1 MAASS
6 NEVEIVVKTKDQA
19 TGTGRRIARDMA
31 GHGDKAGRDYSRR
44 LSGGIRTGFGPIRG
58 MVRGFGSSLIP
69 LIAGAGLLASGKA
82 MRDLGIRITDLDKK
96 ADAVFGGQL
105 PVVRRWAEANKRAFG
120 LTRRETVGLAA
131 NFADLLKPMGFT
143 AQQATSMSTRV
154 LDLSG
159 ALSKWSGGTRSA
171 AEVSEVLSSAMLGE
185 REALKGLG
193 IAISEADVQ
202 ARLAAKGQ
210 QDLTGAAREQAEAVA
225 TMELILAKS
234 TDAQKAWADGGKAA
248 AESQRS
254 LGVTVGE
261 LKEALAVGLRP
272 VIASMVEWLGTTLP
286 GALANAAQ
294 WWGSNK
300 AAVKGLADVLRSTF
314 MPAASDAKG
323 QVDGL
328 AASGMKLKDVLS
340 FLTEAFLRAML
351 VWLRAETV
359 IGDLLRGIAL
369 LIMGGGQAVNV
380 MDRMRGGAGTAG
392 DAMVAFGRDLNNL
405 AKRNLQDIQQ
415 AARNAQRA
423 IDAMHGKTLHITTVW
438 SGVAPPRVGSSGR
451 TSPFGVGQH
460 GGIVR
465 RPTMALLG
473 EAGPEAVVP
482 LDRAP
487 GNSPLP
493 GRAGGGGPL
502 VIHLHVGGR
511 EIAQVLIDPFRRE
524 IRSLGGNVQAALGS

>member
-1 MAASS
+1 MAARG
-6 NEVEIVVKTKDQA
+6 NEVEIVVRTKDQA
-19 TGTGRRIARDMA
+19 TGPSRRIVHDMA
-31 GHGDKAGRDYSRR
+31 THGDKAGRGFSKR
-44 LSGGIRTGFGPIRG
+44 LHTGISAGFGPIRG
-58 MVRGFGSSLIP
+58 MVRGFGSALVP
-69 LIAGAGLLASGKA
+69 LIAGAGLLAGGKA

-120 LTRRETVGLAA
+120 LTRRETVALAA

-143 AQQATSMSTRV
+143 AREATSMSTRV

-159 ALSKWSGGTRSA
+159 ALSKWTGGQRSA
-171 AEVSEVLSSAMLGE
+171 AEVSEILSSAMLGE
-185 REALKGLG
+185 REQLKGLG

-210 QDLTGAAREQAEAVA
+210 DELTGAAREQAEAIA

-234 TDAQKAWADGGKAA
+234 TDAQKAWADGGRAA
-248 AESQRS
+248 AESQRG

-261 LKEALAVGLRP
+261 LKEMLATGLRP
-272 VIASMVEWLGTTLP
+272 VIASIVGWLGTTLP
-286 GALANAAQ
+286 DALANAAQ
-294 WWGSNK
+294 WWDENK
-300 AAVKGLADVLRSTF
+300 DAVKGLAEVLRSTF
-314 MPAASDAKG
+314 VPAAKDTRG

-328 AASGMKLKDVLS
+328 AASGIKLKDVLS

-351 VWLRAETV
+351 VWLRAETF
-359 IGDLLRGIAL
+359 IGGLIRGIAL
-369 LIMGGGQAVNV
+369 LIMGGGQAINV
-380 MDRMRGGAGTAG
+380 MHRMAGGAGTAG
-392 DAMVAFGRDLNNL
+392 DAMVAFGRDLDKSARRQL
-405 AKRNLQDIQQ
+405 REIQGD
-415 AARNAQRA
+415 AIRAQRA
-423 IDAMHGKTLHITTVW
+423 IDAMHGKTLRFTSVWTTIGQAGMSMHQV
-438 SGVAPPRVGSSGR
+438 
-451 TSPFGVGQH
+451 VGQH

-493 GRAGGGGPL
+493 GGRMGGGP
-502 VIHLHVGGR
+502 IHLHISIGGR
-511 EIAQVLIDPFRRE
+511 EVGEAVIDPLRGA
-524 IRSLGGNVQAALGS
+524 IRKRGGDVQVVLGT